1 MKEIRV
7 LSYKS
12 TGLDPSLASARVIAI
27 EDSPLGSGGFG
38 VAHRSR
44 RFDGRPATPQVIK
57 LLTESKPGIAQ
68 RGLETVRELQS
79 RLAKKNAALLSSGTT
94 LLNKYPT
101 LVGVPQLSFEGE
113 LEGQTVLGY
122 SANDLTAAGF
132 EEFGE
137 ILDDETKA
145 NQFQSLDL
153 GSKLAMAAQLVAA
166 FGLLSSELS
175 FIHADIKAAAIFIDL
190 ARMRCAIIDYDS
202 GALAES
208 QSDKPLTC
216 GTPMQD
222 WLAPEIIR
230 QLNPAGRQVEVTLL
244 SDVWSV
250 NVAVHYLLFSLHPFF
265 FLSEISDRSMQ
276 AYEQAFRWPDAD
288 ASFPFF
294 NQEYDALHQNYIQ
307 FLRTRLPMEIVKK
320 FEFTFNKGY
329 SIPMQRASYNQWE
342 TVLRAVE
349 NPIIRSFQADRTFV
363 DDALPVR
370 LTWHV
375 VGAARI
381 EIKGL
386 ANVTGRGWLDVNV
399 TRNTTFELVL
409 TSFSGQQISKTIR
422 IEVSQAPPVIHF
434 FNCST
439 DMLTA
444 ARPAQLSWR
453 VSGSAQVVIDQ
464 SVGDVTGRSNIEV
477 LPRRGTTYTLTA
489 TSLFGVSVR
498 AMVRVQVS
506 MVPPTV
512 HLFESDRSLLGGD
525 ASATLSWLVSS
536 DADEVLINEVGLVA
550 KSGSV
555 KVRPRR
561 DTVYSLT
568 ATSYFGYSTISRLH
582 VEVSKAP
589 PVIEDFKVSPRFLRE
604 GADASVRWRVA
615 NAEEVFL
622 EPEFGPVATRGEMDV
637 KRPSSGK
644 FQLRAI
650 SYFGVTTTKEASITI
665 LKKTILSEKQTKLTT
680 KRTLL
685 TSKRTVL
692 ARGCTSVRCSQNT
705 PNSRK
710 TREDQ
715 QGSS

>member
-12 TGLDPSLASARVIAI
+12 TGLDPSLVSARVIEI
-27 EDSPLGSGGFG
+27 EDCPLGSGGFG
-38 VAHRSR
+38 VAYRSR

-57 LLTESKPGIAQ
+57 LLTESKPGIAH
-68 RGLETVRELQS
+68 RGLATVRELQA

-94 LLNKYPT
+94 LLTKYPA
-101 LVGVPQLSFEGE
+101 LLGVPQLSFEGE

-122 SANDLTAAGF
+122 SAHDLTAAGF

-137 ILDDETKA
+137 ILDNEIRA

-153 GSKLAMAAQLVAA
+153 RSKLAMAAQLVAA

-175 FIHADIKAAAIFIDL
+175 FIHADIKAAAIFVDL
-190 ARMRCAIIDYDS
+190 AKMRCAIIDYDS

-230 QLNPAGRQVEVTLL
+230 QLNPVGRQVEVTLL

-265 FLSEISDRSMQ
+265 FLNEISDRSMQ
-276 AYEQAFRWPDAD
+276 AYGQAFRWPDAD

-294 NQEYDALHQNYIQ
+294 NQEYVALHQSYVQ
-307 FLRTRLPMEIVKK
+307 FLRTRLPVEIVKK

-349 NPIIRSFQADRTFV
+349 SPIIRSFQANRTFV

-386 ANVTGRGWLDVNV
+386 ANVTGREWLDVNV
-399 TRNTTFELVL
+399 TRDTTFELVL
-409 TSFSGQQISKTIR
+409 TSFSGQQISKTIQ

-439 DMLTA
+439 AMLTA
-444 ARPAQLSWR
+444 AKPAQLSWR

-464 SVGDVTGRSNIEV
+464 GVGDMTARSNIDV
-477 LPRRGTTYTLTA
+477 LPRRETTYTLTA

-506 MVPPTV
+506 TVPPTV
-512 HLFESDRSLLGGD
+512 LFESDRSLLEGD
-525 ASATLSWLVSS
+525 ASAALSWSVSN
-536 DADEVLINEVGLVA
+536 DADEVSISEVGLVA

-555 KVRPRR
+555 KVRPRQ
-561 DTVYSLT
+561 DTVYILT
-568 ATSYFGYSTISRLH
+568 ATSYFGYSTTSRLH
-582 VEVSKAP
+582 LEVSKAP
-589 PVIEDFKVSPRFLRE
+589 PVIEDFKVSPPFLRE
-604 GADASVRWRVA
+604 GADASVRWRVD
-615 NAEEVFL
+615 NAEEVIL
-622 EPEFGPVATRGEMDV
+622 EPGYGPVATQGHMDV
-637 KRPSSGK
+637 KSPSSGK

-665 LKKTILSEKQTKLTT
+665 LKTTVLSEKQTKLTA

-692 ARGCTSVRCSQNT
+692 ARSH
-705 PNSRK
+705 
-710 TREDQ
+710 
-715 QGSS
+715 QGT